1 MQLSHYTKIYQYE
14 EKPGYLLFY
23 STKKA
28 ATILL
33 RETVYKS
40 IGDGSLPLSDKETL
54 SSLGFL
60 VNDVNEE
67 KKSMLHLLD
76 EINSKNTNF
85 NLIVVMNLDCTLS
98 CLYCFEGAMKGKFYM
113 SQETADLLIDFIK
126 SSFVPGKKSFN
137 IDFYGGEP
145 LLSIELIKYI
155 SKKLQDLAKD
165 RNIDYTFTLVT
176 NGTLFTRKI
185 AEELVSLGLK
195 GVKITLDG
203 TKENHDRY
211 RPFKSGKGS
220 FDKIVK
226 NIKETCEVIK
236 IGIGGNFNR
245 ENYKGFPILLDY
257 LLSERLTPEKIS
269 NIKFDPII
277 KAKGDYFPADFR
289 DGCES
294 INEPWLVEAGVILRE
309 EILKRGFHTP
319 KITPS
324 PCIIDIRDNFVVNFD
339 GSIYKCPG
347 LIGRKGFEIGDLRT
361 GVKDYR
367 GSYNLDLWKRQGCLD
382 CEYLPLCFGG
392 CRYMK
397 LLRDG
402 NIDGVDCKKQYLDA
416 TLEAFIKQDI
426 KYRLKVDKN

>member
-76 EINSKNTNF
+76 EINSKNTHF

-155 SKKLQDLAKD
+155 SKRLQDLAKD

-185 AEELVSLGLK
+185 AEELASLGLK

-245 ENYKGFPILLDY
+245 ENYKGFPILLEY